1 MGNAEIFIEKFIKL
15 DHYFEYL
22 LKGMKSS
29 FIEKK
34 EKLKYIGDYKH
45 TVRRYD
51 EELEVIN
58 RLRNVVAHENVL
70 NGIPIADPREDII
83 SLLDEIFDAFAR
95 PMTVLERKS
104 GVAPIIF
111 SDREPVTRALKYMGA
126 NDFSQVVVE
135 KKGRYGF
142 LKREDIA
149 VWMESLADSARLPV
163 LSEVAI
169 GEIMREDRHRKC
181 HVPKNATVYKALAMF
196 QEEDQGYP
204 ALMITEN
211 GKDYE
216 KPLGILTPMDLIDYL
231 KVAGPPEY

>member
-1 MGNAEIFIEKFIKL
+1 MGNAETFIEKFNKL

-34 EKLKYIGDYKH
+34 ERLKYDKSYMH

-70 NGIPIADPREDII
+70 NGVPIADPREDII
-83 SLLDEIFDAFAR
+83 DLLDEIFEAFAR
-95 PMTVLERKS
+95 PMTVFERKS
-104 GVAPIIF
+104 VTAPFIF
-111 SDREPVTRALKYMGA
+111 RDREPVTKALKYMGA
-126 NDFSQVVVE
+126 HDFSQVVVE
-135 KKGRYGF
+135 KKGRFGF
-142 LKREDIA
+142 LNREDIS

-163 LSEVAI
+163 LSEVPI
-169 GEIMREDRHRKC
+169 GEIMREEKHKKC
-181 HVPKNATVYKALAMF
+181 HVPKNATVYEALALF
-196 QEEDQGYP
+196 QEEEQGYP

-211 GKDYE
+211 GKEYE